1 MAYGWDLCTKG
12 FLDLS
17 YFEVVTLLLSFAPS
31 LLGLN
36 PRLLGLSFGFFN
48 LILKPLGLLQL
59 FPKGYHLFLRS
70 LQLINGLVQ
79 AFSLILGLPLCAL

>member
-17 YFEVVTLLLSFAPS
+17 YFEVVTLLLSFTPS

-48 LILKPLGLLQL
+48 LILKPLD
-59 FPKGYHLFLRS
+59 
-70 LQLINGLVQ
+70 LI
-79 AFSLILGLPLCAL
+79 